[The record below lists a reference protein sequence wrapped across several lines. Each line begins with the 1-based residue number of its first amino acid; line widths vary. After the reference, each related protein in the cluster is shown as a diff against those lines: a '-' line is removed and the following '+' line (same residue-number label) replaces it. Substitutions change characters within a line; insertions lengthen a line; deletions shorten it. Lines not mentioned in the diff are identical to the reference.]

1 MNEAAM
7 DTCFS
12 YRFIKKKK
20 HTLTSQEQAV
30 ILRMYLEALVSMPD
44 ILTELRFGTTET
56 VMR

>member
-12 YRFIKKKK
+12 YRFIKKK
-20 HTLTSQEQAV
+20 TYVNIPRASC